1 MVILPVMDSL
11 NQEKC
16 DGQYNLLASFK
27 QLVRKKEYSAMQTLF
42 LEYFIQNEPENSLS
56 EIWECIHYL
65 TRPTIN
71 LEEQAKEL
79 AQFLAEYLI
88 ERNNYKEALDH
99 IRQTA
104 YLLTSD
110 RKFRQAIRRLYQM
123 NYANKDNLVKF
134 IQISGLEDS
143 VLLPQVITILD
154 KLLSFDIGN
163 PVYSTRSG
171 YGEVTKI
178 DFLLDTL
185 TINFFSSQSQT
196 ITLEQALTSLK
207 SIPTDNI
214 FYLQAKKSPIIA
226 QLAHDNPVELKKLI
240 LRDLPENHKTTDIK
254 QILKDLVSDDAI
266 DKFIEYLKKTKPK
279 SEKKV
284 SNDAQVFDYSC
295 LPSFSADKIVD
306 LMNSVPG
313 STRQKIII
321 ELKKQ
326 RTDWQEL
333 YLSIFFTQSD
343 KRTMLTIFTNSSEE
357 IQKQIISKSFTEY
370 KSYSGQ
376 FMWLTETK
384 TDDDPYVILTRYLD
398 LSKQY
403 GAEIR
408 KRIINKDYKIIRIVT
423 EKIKPDIVERTI
435 ERIKAID
442 NFYPEELDIIEHIFT
457 QKFPSLL
464 AVKEDYIYHTATAI
478 NNKEDE
484 LRILTTVDVPK
495 IAEEIGRARGY
506 GDLSENFEYKAAME
520 KQKRLMN
527 RISVMRNELAKAKP
541 IDFNKIDNSKVNIG
555 TIVKLMPVAENSLP
569 LIYTILGPWD
579 SDVAKGIISYLA
591 PFAQNLLNKTV
602 GDEITDDQN
611 NKYKI
616 TEISRANF

>member
-16 DGQYNLLASFK
+16 YGQYNLLASFK

-42 LEYFIQNEPENSLS
+42 LEYLTQNEPENSLS

-71 LEEQAKEL
+71 LEGQAKEL

-104 YLLTSD
+104 HLLTTD
-110 RKFRQAIRRLYQM
+110 RKFRQAISRLYQTF
-123 NYANKDNLVKF
+123 YANRENLVKF

-143 VLLPQVITILD
+143 ALLPQAITILD

-214 FYLQAKKSPIIA
+214 FYLQAKKSLLLA
-226 QLAHDNPVELKKLI
+226 QLAERNPSELKKLI
-240 LRDLPENHKTTDIK
+240 LRDLPENFKTTDIK

-306 LMNSVPG
+306 LMNSVTG
-313 STRQKIII
+313 STKQKIII

-435 ERIKAID
+435 ERIKAIE

-457 QKFPSLL
+457 QKFPGLL
-464 AVKEDYIYHTATAI
+464 EVKEDYIYHTATAI

-495 IAEEIGRARGY
+495 VAEEIGHARGY

-555 TIVKLMPVAENSLP
+555 TVVKLIPVSENSLP

-591 PFAQNLLNKTV
+591 PFAQNLLNKPL
-602 GDEITDDQN
+602 GDEITDDQG

-616 TEISRANF
+616 VEISRANF

>member
-1 MVILPVMDSL
+1 MDSL

-16 DGQYNLLASFK
+16 YGQYNLLASFK

-42 LEYFIQNEPENSLS
+42 LEYLTQNEPENSLS

-79 AQFLAEYLI
+79 VQFLAEYLI

-104 YLLTSD
+104 HLLTTD
-110 RKFRQAIRRLYQM
+110 RKFRQAISRLYQTF
-123 NYANKDNLVKF
+123 YANRENLVKF

-143 VLLPQVITILD
+143 ALLPQAITILD

-196 ITLEQALTSLK
+196 ITLEQALTSLQ
-207 SIPTDNI
+207 SIPADNI
-214 FYLQAKKSPIIA
+214 FYLQAKKSPILA
-226 QLAHDNPVELKKLI
+226 QLAHDNPAELKKLI
-240 LRDLPENHKTTDIK
+240 LRDLPENHKTNDIK

-284 SNDAQVFDYSC
+284 SDDAQVFDYSC

-398 LSKQY
+398 LSQQY

-435 ERIKAID
+435 ERIKAIE

-495 IAEEIGRARGY
+495 VAEEIGHARGY

-541 IDFNKIDNSKVNIG
+541 IDFNKIDTSKVNIG
-555 TIVKLMPVAENSLP
+555 TIVKLIPVSENSLP

-579 SDVAKGIISYLA
+579 SDVAKGTISYLA
-591 PFAQNLLNKTV
+591 PFAQNLLNKTLE
-602 GDEITDDQN
+602 DEILDSKG

-616 TEISRANF
+616 VEINRVIIK

>member
-1 MVILPVMDSL
+1 MDSL
-11 NQEKC
+11 NQEKN
-16 DGQYNLLASFK
+16 DNQHNLLASFK
-27 QLVRKKEYSAMQTLF
+27 QLVRKKEYSAMETLF
-42 LEYFIQNEPENSLS
+42 LEYLTQNEPQNSLG

-65 TRPTIN
+65 TRPTIK

-88 ERNNYKEALDH
+88 ERNNYNEALNH
-99 IRQTA
+99 IRQTTH
-104 YLLTSD
+104 LLMSD
-110 RKFRQAIRRLYQM
+110 RKFRQAINRLYQTI
-123 NYANKDNLVKF
+123 YANRNNLVKF

-143 VLLPQVITILD
+143 VLLPQAISILD
-154 KLLSFDIGN
+154 KLLSLDIGN

-171 YGEVTKI
+171 YGEVMKI

-185 TINFFSSQSQT
+185 TVNFFNSQPQT
-196 ITLEQALTSLK
+196 ITIEQALTSLQ

-214 FYLQAKKSPIIA
+214 FYLKAKKSPILA
-226 QLAHDNPVELKKLI
+226 QMAQNNPAELKKLI

-254 QILKDLVSDDAI
+254 QILKDLVPTDSI

-279 SEKKV
+279 TEKKA
-284 SNDAQVFDYSC
+284 SNNTRGFDYSSLSS
-295 LPSFSADKIVD
+295 LPADNIFD
-306 LMNSVPG
+306 LINTVS
-313 STRQKIII
+313 SITRQKIIT

-326 RTDWQEL
+326 RTDWQDL

-343 KRTMLTIFTNSSEE
+343 KRTMLTIFTNSSETV
-357 IQKQIISKSFTEY
+357 QKQIVNKCFTEY
-370 KSYSGQ
+370 KSHASQ
-376 FMWLTETK
+376 FMWLAETK
-384 TDDDPYVILTRYLD
+384 AEDDPYTILSRYID

-408 KRIINKDYKIIRIVT
+408 KRIINDDYRIIRNVI
-423 EKIKPDIVERTI
+423 EKIKPDIVIRTI

-442 NFYPEELDIIEHIFT
+442 NFYPEEIEIIEHIFK
-457 QKFPSLL
+457 QKFPGLL
-464 AVKEDYIYHTATAI
+464 ETKEAYIYHTATAI
-478 NNKEDE
+478 TNKEDE
-484 LRILTTVDVPK
+484 LRILTTVEVPK
-495 IAEEIGRARGY
+495 VAEEIGHARGY

-527 RISVMRNELAKAKP
+527 RITMMRNELAKAKP
-541 IDFNKIDNSKVNIG
+541 IDFNKIDSSKVNIG
-555 TIVKLMPVAENSLP
+555 TVVKLMPLSENSLP

-591 PFAQNLLNKTV
+591 PFAQNLLNKAI
-602 GDEITDDQN
+602 GNEIVDDQN

-616 TEISRANF
+616 SKISRANF

>member
-1 MVILPVMDSL
+1 MDSL

-16 DGQYNLLASFK
+16 YGQYNLLASFK

-42 LEYFIQNEPENSLS
+42 LEYLTQNEPENSLS

-71 LEEQAKEL
+71 LEGQAKEL

-104 YLLTSD
+104 HLLTTD
-110 RKFRQAIRRLYQM
+110 RKFRQAISRLYQTF
-123 NYANKDNLVKF
+123 YANRENLVKF

-143 VLLPQVITILD
+143 ALLPQAITILD

-214 FYLQAKKSPIIA
+214 FYLQAKKSLLLA
-226 QLAHDNPVELKKLI
+226 QLAERNPSELKKLI
-240 LRDLPENHKTTDIK
+240 LRDLPENFKTTDIK

-306 LMNSVPG
+306 LMNSVTG
-313 STRQKIII
+313 STKQKIII

-435 ERIKAID
+435 ERIKAIE

-457 QKFPSLL
+457 QKFPGLL
-464 AVKEDYIYHTATAI
+464 EVKEDYIYHTATAI

-495 IAEEIGRARGY
+495 VAEEIGHARGY

-555 TIVKLMPVAENSLP
+555 TVVKLIPVSENSLP

-591 PFAQNLLNKTV
+591 PFAQNLLNKPL
-602 GDEITDDQN
+602 GDEITDDQG

-616 TEISRANF
+616 VEISRANF

>member
-1 MVILPVMDSL
+1 
-11 NQEKC
+11 
-16 DGQYNLLASFK
+16 
-27 QLVRKKEYSAMQTLF
+27 
-42 LEYFIQNEPENSLS
+42 
-56 EIWECIHYL
+56 
-65 TRPTIN
+65 
-71 LEEQAKEL
+71 
-79 AQFLAEYLI
+79 
-88 ERNNYKEALDH
+88 
-99 IRQTA
+99 
-104 YLLTSD
+104 
-110 RKFRQAIRRLYQM
+110 
-123 NYANKDNLVKF
+123 
-134 IQISGLEDS
+134 
-143 VLLPQVITILD
+143 
-154 KLLSFDIGN
+154 
-163 PVYSTRSG
+163 
-171 YGEVTKI
+171 
-178 DFLLDTL
+178 
-185 TINFFSSQSQT
+185 
-196 ITLEQALTSLK
+196 
-207 SIPTDNI
+207 
-214 FYLQAKKSPIIA
+214 
-226 QLAHDNPVELKKLI
+226 
-240 LRDLPENHKTTDIK
+240 
-254 QILKDLVSDDAI
+254 
-266 DKFIEYLKKTKPK
+266 
-279 SEKKV
+279 
-284 SNDAQVFDYSC
+284 
-295 LPSFSADKIVD
+295 
-306 LMNSVPG
+306 
-313 STRQKIII
+313 
-321 ELKKQ
+321 
-326 RTDWQEL
+326 
-333 YLSIFFTQSD
+333 
-343 KRTMLTIFTNSSEE
+343 MLTIFTNSSEE

-398 LSKQY
+398 LSQQY

-435 ERIKAID
+435 ERIKAIE

-457 QKFPSLL
+457 QKFPGLL
-464 AVKEDYIYHTATAI
+464 EVKEDYIYHTATAI

>member
-1 MVILPVMDSL
+1 MDSL
-11 NQEKC
+11 NKEKF
-16 DGQYNLLASFK
+16 DGQHNLLVSFK
-27 QLVRKKEYSAMQTLF
+27 QLVRKKEYSAMEALF
-42 LEYFIQNEPENSLS
+42 LEYLTQNEPENSLN

-71 LEEQAKEL
+71 LDGQAKEL

-104 YLLTSD
+104 HLLTSD
-110 RKFRQAIRRLYQM
+110 RKFRQAISRLYQTI
-123 NYANKDNLVKF
+123 YANRENLVKF
-134 IQISGLEDS
+134 IQLSGLEDS
-143 VLLPQVITILD
+143 ALLPKTITILD
-154 KLLSFDIGN
+154 KLLSLDIGN

-185 TINFFSSQSQT
+185 TINFLSSQSHT
-196 ITLEQALTSLK
+196 ITLEQALTSLQ
-207 SIPTDNI
+207 SIPTDNL
-214 FYLQAKKSPIIA
+214 FYLKAKKSPIIA
-226 QLAHDNPVELKKLI
+226 QLAKDNPAELKKLI
-240 LRDLPENHKTTDIK
+240 LRDLPENYKTTDIK
-254 QILKDLVSDDAI
+254 QILKDLVSDDII

-279 SEKKV
+279 TEKKV
-284 SNDAQVFDYSC
+284 SNDTRVFDYSG
-295 LPSFSADKIVD
+295 LPSLSVDKIVD
-306 LMNSVPG
+306 LMNTAANP
-313 STRQKIII
+313 TRQKIMI

-326 RTDWQEL
+326 RTDWQDV
-333 YLSIFFTQSD
+333 YLSIFFTRSD
-343 KRTMLTIFTNSSEE
+343 KRTMLTIFANSSEA
-357 IQKQIISKSFTEY
+357 IQKQIINKCFTEY
-370 KSYSGQ
+370 KSCPGQ
-376 FMWLTETK
+376 FMWLAETK
-384 TDDDPYVILTRYLD
+384 ADDDPYAILTRYID

-423 EKIKPDIVERTI
+423 EKINPDIVKRTI
-435 ERIKAID
+435 ERIKAIE
-442 NFYPEELDIIEHIFT
+442 NFYPEEIDIIEHIFK
-457 QKFPSLL
+457 QKFPDLL
-464 AVKEDYIYHTATAI
+464 AEKEDYIYHTATAI
-478 NNKEDE
+478 KNKEDE
-484 LRILTTVDVPK
+484 LRILSTVDVPK
-495 IAEEIGRARGY
+495 VAEEIGHARGY

-527 RISVMRNELAKAKP
+527 RISEMRNELAKAKP
-541 IDFNKIDNSKVNIG
+541 IDFKKIDTSKVNTG
-555 TIVKLMPVAENSLP
+555 TIVKLMPVSENSLP

-602 GDEITDDQN
+602 GGEITDDQN

-616 TEISRANF
+616 TEINRANL